1 MPLDKNPLVSII
13 TVNFNQAE
21 ATCGLIDSLGHILYS
36 NIEIIVVD
44 NDSERESSQIIKQR
58 YPNILLIN
66 SPINYGFAAGNNLG
80 IMRAQG
86 KYLLLLNNDTVVTP
100 DFLKPLINIMEADE
114 NIGVVSPKILF
125 FHHPDIIQ
133 YAGFTRISE
142 VTSRNRKIG
151 FGETD
156 KGQYD
161 FSRETAYAHGAAML
175 VRNEV
180 VKQVGMM
187 SYAFFLYYEEADW
200 CERIKKAGFQI
211 WFAGES
217 KVYHKESITTGKDSK
232 LKLFYMS
239 RNRILFLRRNR
250 SGINLFLSIAYILL
264 VAVPCQIIRLIMAGK
279 TKLVA
284 VYIKSLVWHLKMINK
299 KEIFENPYL

>member
-1 MPLDKNPLVSII
+1 MLYEVI
-13 TVNFNQAE
+13 T
-21 ATCGLIDSLGHILYS
+21 
-36 NIEIIVVD
+36 
-44 NDSERESSQIIKQR
+44 
-58 YPNILLIN
+58 
-66 SPINYGFAAGNNLG
+66 
-80 IMRAQG
+80 
-86 KYLLLLNNDTVVTP
+86 
-100 DFLKPLINIMEADE
+100 
-114 NIGVVSPKILF
+114 
-125 FHHPDIIQ
+125 HPDIIQ

-232 LKLFYMS
+232 LKLFYS
-239 RNRILFLRRNR
+239 YNF
-250 SGINLFLSIAYILL
+250 
-264 VAVPCQIIRLIMAGK
+264 V
-279 TKLVA
+279 
-284 VYIKSLVWHLKMINK
+284 
-299 KEIFENPYL
+299 